1 MFGLKGS
8 KSETQ
13 PEAPGAMDR
22 LMRRGPSEA
31 KARPVEASGDRDAR
45 IAAAAAALEESVA
58 PRLRALLKGGAA
70 SGEVTRQAGLL
81 AQAHFR
87 SAGVALAPL
96 ELRGYVAGLVRPL
109 LPAQT
114 FARPSEDGEPEP
126 REAAPPSEDERA
138 AASPQPETPIAAPTA
153 PPSAAAAAAPPA
165 TAGPAP
171 AATKPPEQGAVV
183 TADRDA
189 QARRLMETGPARAEP
204 VVDKSGGRLSRSKVD
219 QARRTIQPLVMQR
232 IDLAAAV
239 SLPRKELVR
248 QLEGVVAELL
258 GEQRLQLNRPEQ
270 DDLVYQIVN
279 DMMGLGPLEPLLEDE
294 GITDIMING
303 PKQVY
308 IERHGK
314 LDLSSVTFE
323 DNAHLLNICN
333 RIVSRIGRRVD
344 ESSPICD
351 ARLADGSRVNIIIPP
366 LAIDGASVSIRK
378 FGKRQIGFDQ
388 MAHQGNISPAMATVM
403 RIAARCRLN
412 IVVSGGTGSGKTT
425 MLNALSGMIDN
436 GERVVTIEDAA
447 ELRMQQPH
455 VVRLETRPANLE
467 GNGEVN
473 MRDLVKNALRMRPDR
488 IILGEVRGPEAIDLL
503 QAMNTGHDGSMGTLH
518 ANRPREALTRLE
530 NMVTMGVASLPPKAI
545 RSQIAGSL
553 NLIVQISRMRDGVR
567 RVTHITEVMG
577 MEGEVIITQDLFT
590 YEFQGE
596 TVDGKLAGV
605 FKSSGLRPHFMP
617 RAAYYGLDKV
627 LMEAMG

>member
-1 MFGLKGS
+1 VRT
-8 KSETQ
+8 E
-13 PEAPGAMDR
+13 
-22 LMRRGPSEA
+22 
-31 KARPVEASGDRDAR
+31 
-45 IAAAAAALEESVA
+45 AALPSDREARLVA
-58 PRLRALLKGGAA
+58 ATATLRPAVEPRLRAMIKAGTPA
-70 SGEVTRQAGLL
+70 GEVTRQAGLL
-81 AQAHFR
+81 TQVHFR
-87 SAGVALAPL
+87 SSGVLLAPL
-96 ELRGYVAGLVRPL
+96 ELRGHVADVLRPVL
-109 LPAQT
+109 
-114 FARPSEDGEPEP
+114 
-126 REAAPPSEDERA
+126 
-138 AASPQPETPIAAPTA
+138 
-153 PPSAAAAAAPPA
+153 PA
-165 TAGPAP
+165 TAFSTPASESPPQEAMP
-171 AATKPPEQGAVV
+171 AMAPPPVPAVFP
-183 TADRDA
+183 
-189 QARRLMETGPARAEP
+189 QAAPVHMAEP
-204 VVDKSGGRLSRSKVD
+204 VRAEAPDKGASRLSRSKVD
-219 QARRTIQPLVMQR
+219 QARRAIQPMLLTR

-248 QLEGVVAELL
+248 QLEGLAAELL
-258 GEQRLQLNRPEQ
+258 VEHRLQLNRPEQ

-279 DMMGLGPLEPLLEDE
+279 DMLGLGPIEPLLEDE
-294 GITDIMING
+294 TITDIMING
-303 PKQVY
+303 PKQIY
-308 IERHGK
+308 IERQGK
-314 LDLSSVTFE
+314 LELTSVTFE

-351 ARLADGSRVNIIIPP
+351 ARLLDGSRVNIIIPP

-388 MAHQGNISPAMATVM
+388 MVHQGNISPAMATVL
-403 RIAARCRLN
+403 RVAARCRLN
-412 IVVSGGTGSGKTT
+412 LVVSGGTGSGKTT
-425 MLNALSGMIDN
+425 LLNALSGMIDN

-467 GNGEVN
+467 GNGEVT

-567 RVTHITEVMG
+567 RITQITEVMG
-577 MEGEVIITQDLFT
+577 MEGEVVITQDLFT
-590 YEFQGE
+590 YEFRGE
-596 TVDGKLAGV
+596 TQDGKLAGA
-605 FKSSGLRPHFMP
+605 FKSSGLRPHFLP

-627 LMEAMG
+627 LMEAMA

>member
-1 MFGLKGS
+1 MFGLRSRKPA
-8 KSETQ
+8 TA
-13 PEAPGAMDR
+13 EAAVPAGPLDR
-22 LMRRGPSEA
+22 LDRRS
-31 KARPVEASGDRDAR
+31 SGETRAG
-45 IAAAAAALEESVA
+45 AAAASVGKEARLASVAAALHDAVA
-58 PRLRALLKGGAA
+58 PRLREMVRAGAPA
-70 SGEVTRQAGLL
+70 GEVTRQAGQL
-81 AQAHFR
+81 AQLHFR
-87 SAGVALAPL
+87 SNGVLLAPL
-96 ELRGYVAGLVRPL
+96 ELRGYVAEVLRPV
-109 LPAQT
+109 LPATSFAEPAMPADAPPPDPVPPAEAVAAVPTPDLSERLPQAAMAVLAPQPRPAEAPKLEV
-114 FARPSEDGEPEP
+114 ARP
-126 REAAPPSEDERA
+126 EAAKP
-138 AASPQPETPIAAPTA
+138 AS
-153 PPSAAAAAAPPA
+153 
-165 TAGPAP
+165 
-171 AATKPPEQGAVV
+171 K
-183 TADRDA
+183 
-189 QARRLMETGPARAEP
+189 
-204 VVDKSGGRLSRSKVD
+204 LSRSKVD
-219 QARRTIQPLVMQR
+219 QARRVVQPLVMSR

-248 QLEGVVAELL
+248 QLEGLVGELL
-258 GEQRLQLNRPEQ
+258 VEHRLQLNRPEQ
-270 DDLVYQIVN
+270 QDLVYQLVN
-279 DMMGLGPLEPLLEDE
+279 DMMGLGPLEPLLEDD

-303 PKQVY
+303 PKQIY

-314 LDLSSVTFE
+314 LDLTSITFE

-351 ARLADGSRVNIIIPP
+351 ARLLDGSRVNIIIPP

-388 MAHQGNISPAMATVM
+388 MAQQGNLSPAMATLL

-412 IVVSGGTGSGKTT
+412 LIVSGGTGSGKTT

-455 VVRLETRPANLE
+455 VVRLETRPSNLE
-467 GNGEVN
+467 GNGEVS

-545 RSQIAGSL
+545 RTQIAGSL
-553 NLIVQISRMRDGVR
+553 QLIVQISRMRDGVR

-590 YEFQGE
+590 YEFKGE
-596 TVDGKLAGV
+596 AADGSLSGA
-605 FKSSGLRPHFMP
+605 FKSSGLRPYFLP

-627 LMEAMG
+627 LMEAMA

>member
-1 MFGLKGS
+1 MFGRLK
-8 KSETQ
+8 KSSEVEPAT
-13 PEAPGAMDR
+13 PLGPLDRLGRRGGESRTDPGATPVDR
-22 LMRRGPSEA
+22 EG
-31 KARPVEASGDRDAR
+31 R
-45 IAAAAAALEESVA
+45 IAAAAASLATAVG
-58 PRLRALLKGGAA
+58 PRLRELIGNGVPP
-70 SGEVTRQAGLL
+70 GEVARQAGQQ
-81 AQAHFR
+81 AQIHFR
-87 SAGVALAPL
+87 QNGAMLSPL
-96 ELRGYVAGLVRPL
+96 ELRVYVADVLRPL
-109 LPAQT
+109 LPAQSFSEPET
-114 FARPSEDGEPEP
+114 EPLESAPMVPATDIAPPPAGDVPDLRVAEPKLVAWESSQTARPEP
-126 REAAPPSEDERA
+126 A
-138 AASPQPETPIAAPTA
+138 
-153 PPSAAAAAAPPA
+153 
-165 TAGPAP
+165 
-171 AATKPPEQGAVV
+171 
-183 TADRDA
+183 
-189 QARRLMETGPARAEP
+189 
-204 VVDKSGGRLSRSKVD
+204 DKSNSRLSRSKIE
-219 QARRTIQPLVMQR
+219 QARRTVQPLIMGR

-248 QLEGVVAELL
+248 QLEGLVAEMLT
-258 GEQRLQLNRPEQ
+258 EQRLQLNRPEQ
-270 DDLVYQIVN
+270 EDLVYQIVN
-279 DMMGLGPLEPLLEDE
+279 DMMGLGPLEPLLEDD
-294 GITDIMING
+294 GVTDIMING
-303 PKQVY
+303 PKQIY
-308 IERHGK
+308 IEKRGK
-314 LDLSSVTFE
+314 LELTSITFE
-323 DNAHLLNICN
+323 DGAHLLNICN

-351 ARLADGSRVNIIIPP
+351 ARLLDGSRVNIIIPP

-388 MAHQGNISPAMATVM
+388 MAQQGNISPAMATVL

-412 IVVSGGTGSGKTT
+412 LIVSGGTGSGKTT
-425 MLNALSGMIDN
+425 MLNALSGMIEN

-467 GNGEVN
+467 GNGEVS

-545 RSQIAGSL
+545 RTQIAGSL
-553 NLIVQISRMRDGVR
+553 QLIVQISRMRDGIR

-590 YEFQGE
+590 YEFKGE
-596 TVDGKLAGV
+596 TADGKLTGA
-605 FKSSGLRPHFMP
+605 FKSSGLRPHFLP
-617 RAAYYGLDKV
+617 RAAYYGLDRV

>member
-1 MFGLKGS
+1 MFGLRTK
-8 KSETQ
+8 KPETPEVAAVGPLDRIDRRIPAQ
-13 PEAPGAMDR
+13 P
-22 LMRRGPSEA
+22 
-31 KARPVEASGDRDAR
+31 RPVPGPADRDAR
-45 IAAAAAALEESVA
+45 MTAAAAGLHDAVA
-58 PRLRALLKGGAA
+58 PRLRTLIKGGTPA
-70 SGEVTRQAGLL
+70 GEVTRQAGTLS
-81 AQAHFR
+81 QAHFR
-87 SAGVALAPL
+87 SHGVMLAPL
-96 ELRGYVAGLVRPL
+96 ELRRHVADVLRPI
-109 LPAQT
+109 LPAT
-114 FARPSEDGEPEP
+114 SFGAPTPEVAVDAPSE
-126 REAAPPSEDERA
+126 
-138 AASPQPETPIAAPTA
+138 PETAIEVVSAVKAPVLSER
-153 PPSAAAAAAPPA
+153 PK
-165 TAGPAP
+165 PAP
-171 AATKPPEQGAVV
+171 AAAKTEPLGRSAALQAASLVKSEPDEKP
-183 TADRDA
+183 DDNSSS
-189 QARRLMETGPARAEP
+189 
-204 VVDKSGGRLSRSKVD
+204 KLSRSKVD
-219 QARRTIQPLVMQR
+219 QARRAVQGMVMTR

-239 SLPRKELVR
+239 TMPRGELVR
-248 QLEGVVAELL
+248 QLEGLAAELL
-258 GEQRLQLNRPEQ
+258 AEHRIQLNRPEQ
-270 DDLVYQIVN
+270 TDLVNQLVN
-279 DMMGLGPLEPLLEDE
+279 DMMGLGPLEPLLADD

-303 PKQVY
+303 PKQIY
-308 IERHGK
+308 IERQGK
-314 LDLSSVTFE
+314 IALTSVTFE

-351 ARLADGSRVNIIIPP
+351 ARLEDGSRVNIIIPP

-388 MAHQGNISPAMATVM
+388 MAQQGNISPAMATVL
-403 RIAARCRLN
+403 RIASRCRLN
-412 IVVSGGTGSGKTT
+412 TVVSGGTGSGKTT

-467 GNGEVN
+467 GNGEVS

-530 NMVTMGVASLPPKAI
+530 NMVTMGMSNLPPKAI

-553 NLIVQISRMRDGVR
+553 QLIVQISRMRDGVR

-577 MEGEVIITQDLFT
+577 MEGEVVVTQDLFT
-590 YEFQGE
+590 YEFHGE
-596 TVDGKLAGV
+596 ASDGKLSGA
-605 FKSSGLRPHFMP
+605 FKSSGLRPHFLP

-627 LMEAMG
+627 LMEAMT

>member
-1 MFGLKGS
+1 L
-8 KSETQ
+8 
-13 PEAPGAMDR
+13 
-22 LMRRGPSEA
+22 
-31 KARPVEASGDRDAR
+31 VE
-45 IAAAAAALEESVA
+45 
-58 PRLRALLKGGAA
+58 P
-70 SGEVTRQAGLL
+70 
-81 AQAHFR
+81 
-87 SAGVALAPL
+87 
-96 ELRGYVAGLVRPL
+96 
-109 LPAQT
+109 
-114 FARPSEDGEPEP
+114 
-126 REAAPPSEDERA
+126 
-138 AASPQPETPIAAPTA
+138 
-153 PPSAAAAAAPPA
+153 APPA
-165 TAGPAP
+165 AETGESPAP
-171 AATKPPEQGAVV
+171 AETESQPSSPQ
-183 TADRDA
+183 TAPLVPLPA
-189 QARRLMETGPARAEP
+189 AREPDPAARGETT
-204 VVDKSGGRLSRSKVD
+204 DKSGSRLSRSKVD
-219 QARRTIQPLVMQR
+219 QARRTIQPLLMTR

-248 QLEGVVAELL
+248 QLEGMVSELL
-258 GEQRLQLNRPEQ
+258 GEHRLQLNRPEQ
-270 DDLVYQIVN
+270 ADLVYQVVN
-279 DMMGLGPLEPLLEDE
+279 DMLGLGPLEPLLEDE
-294 GITDIMING
+294 TITDIMING
-303 PKQVY
+303 PKQIYV
-308 IERHGK
+308 EKRGK
-314 LDLSSVTFE
+314 LELTSVSFE
-323 DNAHLLNICN
+323 DNTHLLNICN

-344 ESSPICD
+344 EASPICD
-351 ARLADGSRVNIIIPP
+351 ARLLDGSRVNIIIPP

-388 MAHQGNISPAMATVM
+388 MAQQGNISTTMATLL

-412 IVVSGGTGSGKTT
+412 LIVSGGTGSGKTT

-455 VVRLETRPANLE
+455 VVRLETRPSNLE
-467 GNGEVN
+467 GNGEVS

-553 NLIVQISRMRDGVR
+553 NLIVQISRMRDGIR

-577 MEGEVIITQDLFT
+577 MEGDVIITQDLFT
-590 YEFQGE
+590 YEFKGE
-596 TVDGKLAGV
+596 AQDGRLSGA